1 MRVITLAVVS
11 MVLMVVDHRMQHLE
25 HLRATLSVVVYPI
38 QYLADLPGTVSEWSK
53 DVFAERSTLLAENAR
68 LRESQLLLKGRLQR
82 MQALE
87 AENARLR
94 RLLRSSSKA
103 GERVL
108 IAELLSVD
116 LDPYKQQIT
125 VNKGTRDGTFMG
137 QALLDAQGVMGQLI
151 HTGPLS
157 STAMLISDP
166 SHAIPVQFNRTGVR
180 TIALGTGT
188 LNKLELPH
196 LPNNVDVRTGDLLVS
211 SGLGGRFPPG
221 YPVAEVDAVNTD
233 PTGSFA
239 RITARPLARL
249 DRAREVLLVWNKPI
263 EVAVEDAANAAG
275 ETAAAPV
282 ESNSAQSSQGP
293 SREPARDEESSEST
307 GTGPTTTAS
316 PGSDSRGEA
325 APVTIRGGG
334 QPGGGAQR

>member
-1 MRVITLAVVS
+1 MSLHSDSLFQRGPSPTVRVITLAVVS
-11 MVLMVVDHRMQHLE
+11 MVLMVLDHRMQHLE

-38 QYLADLPGTVSEWSK
+38 HYLADLPGSVSEWSK
-53 DVFAERSTLLAENAR
+53 HVLSERTTLVEENSQ

-94 RLLRSSSKA
+94 ELLRSSSKA

-116 LDPYKQQIT
+116 LDPFKQQFT
-125 VNKGTRDGTFMG
+125 VNKGTRDGTYMG
-137 QALLDAQGVMGQLI
+137 QALLDAEGVMGQLI
-151 HTGPLS
+151 HTGPFS

-188 LNKLELPH
+188 LNQLELPH
-196 LPNNVDVRTGDLLVS
+196 LPNNVDVRPGDLLVS

-221 YPVAEVDAVNTD
+221 YPVAEVDGVDTD

-249 DRAREVLLVWNKPI
+249 DRAREVLLVWNKSATE
-263 EVAVEDAANAAG
+263 EVE
-275 ETAAAPV
+275 AAAD
-282 ESNSAQSSQGP
+282 GP
-293 SREPARDEESSEST
+293 SDSSAPDVSSADTADSANPDTEKPSDTARET
-307 GTGPTTTAS
+307 
-316 PGSDSRGEA
+316 
-325 APVTIRGGG
+325 
-334 QPGGGAQR
+334 